1 MVILKLKNINKHKF
15 HQEKSTIFKY
25 DVESN
30 KIVVSNKFPFGKN
43 GFIYFI
49 GYKNYYEKV
58 MPFCILFPKMTGY
71 RKNFDETKCIRFLIK
86 DDELLEKYN
95 KIWDQVSNIIEKKYL
110 SKN

>member
-1 MVILKLKNINKHKF
+1 MILKLKNINKHKF
-15 HQEKSTIFKY
+15 HQQKSTIFKY

-43 GFIYFI
+43 GFRYFI

-58 MPFCILFPKMTGY
+58 MSFCILFPKMTGY
-71 RKNFDETKCIRFLIK
+71 RKHFDETKCIRFLIK